1 MAHTFDSVQINTN
14 ANKTIKIP
22 KGFGHEETT
31 GSVVEL
37 TINTPG
43 DDSSLFFELYDKK
56 GAADIITK
64 KTAKNFLKYTK
75 KGRYDDSFFHRSVD
89 NFVIQGGGFNVPKKN
104 YLDGGVPDSI
114 KTFSTVKN
122 EPGNPNVTGS
132 IAMAK
137 LPGDPDSATSQ
148 WFINLT
154 DNDFLN
160 TDNGGYTVFGHI
172 LGDGMKLVETMAN
185 ALVVPAAEYYQ
196 NSALN
201 ELPLWEVNVGS
212 QDGNDIAN
220 VRPDDFV
227 SITDAS
233 KLSKKDSLATY
244 EVSSSDPS
252 LVSVKLGKN
261 NKIKISSGGNQ
272 KGKVDVTVTATSR
285 LDGTTTE
292 DSFDVI
298 VGSSRRK
305 RNGNKRQTI
314 DLYIDGGSLNAPY
327 YNIYDSEGALIDD
340 LLINPRNKYTF
351 SRLDGATSHPVYIAE
366 RNSTKGLGR
375 GIKVRGDGSAEQG
388 ITGDERFKVR
398 FNKRAR
404 QRLTNETGLD
414 IICTAHPSMVTPL
427 SMDGAAN
434 ITTDMVL
441 LADSTT
447 TASDYG
453 A

>member
-1 MAHTFDSVQINTN
+1 MANTFDSVQINSN
-14 ANKTIKIP
+14 ASKTIKIP

-56 GAADIITK
+56 GAADTLTK

-89 NFVIQGGGFNVPKKN
+89 NFVIQGGGFSIPNKD

-114 KTFSTVKN
+114 KTFSTIKN

-132 IAMAK
+132 VAMAK

-148 WFINLT
+148 WFINLA

-160 TDNGGYTVFGHI
+160 TDNGGYTVFGNV
-172 LGDGMKLVETMAN
+172 LGDGMKLVETMAETI
-185 ALVVPAAEYYQ
+185 VVPAAEYYQ

-201 ELPLWEVNVGS
+201 ELPLWDVNVGS

-220 VRPDDFV
+220 VRPDDFLT
-227 SITDAS
+227 ITEAS
-233 KLSKKDSLATY
+233 KLGKKDSLATY

-261 NKIKISSGGNQ
+261 NKIKITSSGNQ

-298 VGSSRRK
+298 VGASRRE

-314 DLYIDGGSLNAPY
+314 DLYIDGGSLDAPY
-327 YNIYDSEGALIDD
+327 YNVYDSEGVLIDD

-351 SRLDGATSHPVYIAE
+351 SRLDGSTSHPVYIAE
-366 RNSTKGLGR
+366 RNSTEGLGR

-441 LADSTT
+441 LADTTT

>member
-1 MAHTFDSVQINTN
+1 MAHTFDSVQINSN
-14 ANKTIKIP
+14 ASKTIKIP

-43 DDSSLFFELYDKK
+43 GRLIALFELYDRK
-56 GAADIITK
+56 GAADTRTK
-64 KTAKNFLKYTK
+64 KTAKNFLKYAK
-75 KGRYDDSFFHRSVD
+75 KGRYDDSFFHRSVED
-89 NFVIQGGGFNVPKKN
+89 FVIQGGGFSIPNKD

-114 KTFSTVKN
+114 KTFSTIKN
-122 EPGNPNVTGS
+122 EPGNLNVTGS
-132 IAMAK
+132 VAMAK

-148 WFINLT
+148 WFINLA

-160 TDNGGYTVFGHI
+160 TDNGGYTVFGNVI
-172 LGDGMKLVETMAN
+172 GDGMKLVETMAE
-185 ALVVPAAEYYQ
+185 AIVVPAAEYYQ

-201 ELPLWEVNVGS
+201 ELPLWDVNVGS

-220 VRPDDFV
+220 VRPDDFLT
-227 SITDAS
+227 ITEAG
-233 KLSKKDSLATY
+233 KLGKKDSLATY

-261 NKIKISSGGNQ
+261 NKIKITSSGNQ

-298 VGSSRRK
+298 VGASRRE

-314 DLYIDGGSLNAPY
+314 DLYIDGGSLDAPH
-327 YNIYDSEGALIDD
+327 YNVYDSEGVLIDD

-366 RNSTKGLGR
+366 RNSTEGLGR

-388 ITGDERFKVR
+388 ITGDERFKVH

>member
-1 MAHTFDSVQINTN
+1 MANTFDSVQINSN
-14 ANKTIKIP
+14 ASKTIKIP

-56 GAADIITK
+56 GAADTLTK

-75 KGRYDDSFFHRSVD
+75 KGRYDDSFFHRSVED
-89 NFVIQGGGFNVPKKN
+89 FVIQGGGFSIPNKD

-114 KTFSTVKN
+114 KTFSTIKN

-148 WFINLT
+148 WFINLA

-160 TDNGGYTVFGHI
+160 TDNGGYTVFGNV
-172 LGDGMKLVETMAN
+172 LGDGMKLVETMAE
-185 ALVVPAAEYYQ
+185 AIVVPAAEYYQ

-201 ELPLWEVNVGS
+201 ELPLWDVNVGS

-220 VRPDDFV
+220 VRPDDFLT
-227 SITDAS
+227 ITEAS
-233 KLSKKDSLATY
+233 KLGKKDSLATY

-252 LVSVKLGKN
+252 LVSVKLGTN
-261 NKIKISSGGNQ
+261 NKIKITSSGNQ

-285 LDGTTTE
+285 LDGTTTA

-298 VGSSRRK
+298 VGASRRE

-314 DLYIDGGSLNAPY
+314 DLYIDGGSLDAPY
-327 YNIYDSEGALIDD
+327 YNVYDSEGVLIDD

-351 SRLDGATSHPVYIAE
+351 SRLDGARSHPVYIAE
-366 RNSTKGLGR
+366 RNSTEGLGR

-441 LADSTT
+441 LADTTT

>member
-1 MAHTFDSVQINTN
+1 MANTFDSIQINN
-14 ANKTIKIP
+14 NSSKTIKIP

-43 DDSSLFFELYDKK
+43 DNSSLFFELYDKK
-56 GAADIITK
+56 GAADTLTK

-75 KGRYDDSFFHRSVD
+75 KGRYDDSFFHRSVED
-89 NFVIQGGGFNVPKKN
+89 FVIQGGGFSIPNKD

-114 KTFSTVKN
+114 KTFSTIKN
-122 EPGNPNVTGS
+122 EPGNLNVTGS
-132 IAMAK
+132 VAMAK

-148 WFINLT
+148 WFINLA
-154 DNDFLN
+154 DNNFLN
-160 TDNGGYTVFGHI
+160 TDNGGYTVFGKV
-172 LGDGMKLVETMAN
+172 LGDGMKLVETMAE
-185 ALVVPAAEYYQ
+185 AIVVPAAEYYQ

-201 ELPLWEVNVGS
+201 ELPLWDVNVGS

-220 VRPDDFV
+220 VRPDDFLT
-227 SITDAS
+227 ITEAS
-233 KLSKKDSLATY
+233 KLGKKDSLASY

-261 NKIKISSGGNQ
+261 NKIKITSSGNQ

-285 LDGTTTE
+285 LNGTTTE

-298 VGSSRRK
+298 VGASRRE

-314 DLYIDGGSLNAPY
+314 DLYIDGGSLDAPY
-327 YNIYDSEGALIDD
+327 YNVYDSEGVLIED

-366 RNSTKGLGR
+366 RNSTEGLGR

-404 QRLTNETGLD
+404 QRLTNDTGLD

-427 SMDGAAN
+427 SIDGASN

-441 LADSTT
+441 LADSTS
-447 TASDYG
+447 TASVYG

>member
-1 MAHTFDSVQINTN
+1 
-14 ANKTIKIP
+14 
-22 KGFGHEETT
+22 
-31 GSVVEL
+31 
-37 TINTPG
+37 
-43 DDSSLFFELYDKK
+43 
-56 GAADIITK
+56 
-64 KTAKNFLKYTK
+64 
-75 KGRYDDSFFHRSVD
+75 
-89 NFVIQGGGFNVPKKN
+89 
-104 YLDGGVPDSI
+104 
-114 KTFSTVKN
+114 
-122 EPGNPNVTGS
+122 
-132 IAMAK
+132 MAK

-148 WFINLT
+148 WFINLA

-160 TDNGGYTVFGHI
+160 TDNGGYTVFGNV
-172 LGDGMKLVETMAN
+172 LGDGMKLVETMAE
-185 ALVVPAAEYYQ
+185 AIVVPAAEYYQ

-201 ELPLWEVNVGS
+201 ELPLWDVNVGS
-212 QDGNDIAN
+212 QGGNDIAN
-220 VRPDDFV
+220 VRPDDFLT
-227 SITDAS
+227 ITEAS
-233 KLSKKDSLATY
+233 KLGKKDSLATY

-261 NKIKISSGGNQ
+261 NKIKITSSGNQ

-298 VGSSRRK
+298 VGASRRE

-314 DLYIDGGSLNAPY
+314 DLYIDGGSLDAPY
-327 YNIYDSEGALIDD
+327 YNVYDSEGVLIDD

-351 SRLDGATSHPVYIAE
+351 SRLDGATSHPVYITE
-366 RNSTKGLGR
+366 RNSTEGLGR

-427 SMDGAAN
+427 SIDGATN
-434 ITTDMVL
+434 IVKDMVVSP
-441 LADSTT
+441 DSTT
-447 TASDYG
+447 TTSGYIRLRRC
-453 A
+453 